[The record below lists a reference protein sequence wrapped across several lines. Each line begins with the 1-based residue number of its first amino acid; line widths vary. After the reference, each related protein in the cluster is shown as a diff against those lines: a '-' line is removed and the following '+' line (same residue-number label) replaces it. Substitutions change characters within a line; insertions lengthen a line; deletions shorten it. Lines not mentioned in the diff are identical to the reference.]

1 MYSSARLIAFSFV
14 SKISSCDS
22 VLDEEWGRF
31 RVGGMRFFL
40 ARRDSIEKLRSEF
53 VAQGGYSITFNTGGS
68 MPIFGV

>member
-22 VLDEEWGRF
+22 VLDAEWGRF

-53 VAQGGYSITFNTGGS
+53 VVDLTQEIQVKIILHSL
-68 MPIFGV
+68 